1 MSSLKILKNRINS
14 IKSTTKITNAMRVIA
29 ASKLKKD
36 RAKMTYSS
44 SVLSEVG
51 HILNEIVKYN
61 QQNEIKHQMNYL
73 FFNEKNDKKNEA
85 EPNLVVLFSSEKGL
99 CGGFNSSVIKKFKSE
114 TKNLKNY
121 KVIIVG
127 KKGYE
132 NLKSSYPE
140 KIYKYYPSINS
151 ENSALVSELA
161 SDIINFQGLEKCVFI
176 YNSFKSSILQVA
188 SSVDIF
194 DVSKYSHDS
203 TKMHDFEG
211 NDLFKSAVDTYLKCL
226 IRSVLNESKIS
237 EETLRMIAMDSS
249 TKNAKKI
256 IDRLTI
262 EYNRKRQNIITKE
275 ITEIISGSETIGEN

>member
-1 MSSLKILKNRINS
+1 
-14 IKSTTKITNAMRVIA
+14 MRVIA

-36 RAKMTYSS
+36 RAKMTYSGS
-44 SVLSEVG
+44 ILSEVG
-51 HILNEIVKYN
+51 HILNEVVKYN
-61 QQNEIKHQMNYL
+61 QENDKRHAMNHL
-73 FFNEKNDKKNEA
+73 FFNEESGKKNEA
-85 EPNLVVLFSSEKGL
+85 EPNLIVLFSSEKGL
-99 CGGFNSSVIKKFKSE
+99 CGAFNSSVIKKFKSE

-140 KIYKYYPSINS
+140 KIYKYYPSINA
-151 ENSALVSELA
+151 ENNALVSELA

-176 YNSFKSSILQVA
+176 YSSFKSSILQVA
-188 SSVDIF
+188 SSMDIF
-194 DVSKYSHDS
+194 DVSKYSHNS

-211 NDLFKSAVDTYLKCL
+211 ENLFKSAIDTYLKYI
-226 IRSVLNESKIS
+226 IRSVLSESKIS

-275 ITEIISGSETIGEN
+275 IIEIISGSEAIGGN